1 MVDLGVCGGSSYI
14 AGSGRLYLPR
24 VNGIGLYHR
33 EGTETGIK
41 LTPLSLST
49 IYCVDLCVMLTHYQN
64 IDTSRF

>member
-1 MVDLGVCGGSSYI
+1 MVDLDVCGGSSYI

-41 LTPLSLST
+41 LTP
-49 IYCVDLCVMLTHYQN
+49 
-64 IDTSRF
+64 